1 MSWCVPGPV
10 CMRWICSRPYTAAVC
25 LWPHYMHTR
34 SPHECTPAQ
43 LELMVR
49 FKKIAADRRIEGK
62 GKKKREVV
70 SVNGGGAHLCVDM
83 CVGRT
88 LPRTVYA
95 FHECLCAPWALRVP
109 P

>member
-1 MSWCVPGPV
+1 M
-10 CMRWICSRPYTAAVC
+10 
-25 LWPHYMHTR
+25 
-34 SPHECTPAQ
+34 
-43 LELMVR
+43 
-49 FKKIAADRRIEGK
+49 DRRIEGK

-95 FHECLCAPWALRVP
+95 FHECLCLPWALRVP

>member
-1 MSWCVPGPV
+1 
-10 CMRWICSRPYTAAVC
+10 
-25 LWPHYMHTR
+25 MHTR

-95 FHECLCAPWALRVP
+95 FHECLCLPHGRSVCHPSATLAHRRR
-109 P
+109 